1 MKKKLAAVV
10 LSMVLCLGA
19 SVTTLAAGSPSA
31 NNSSTTTSQ
40 TTTTT
45 TTTTTPT
52 TSTEVKVEQKA
63 ITQDVLNDVQK
74 EKLGGYFTDMTAI
87 DNDTT
92 LTAEQKVEKKAATV
106 QTMINS
112 VLGLNYSY
120 KSGVYGTYELTATDL
135 SNPIAISVA
144 GIKAGDTVVVA
155 HLTSAGVWENVPVT
169 NVADGVVYAKFTSLS
184 PVFVASV
191 ADTNAAATSPKT
203 ADAGMNM
210 AMIVVV
216 IAATGA
222 VVYARR
228 RMNYTK

>member
-10 LSMVLCLGA
+10 LSMVLCLGM
-19 SVTTLAAGSPSA
+19 SVTALAAESPSA
-31 NNSSTTTSQ
+31 NNTS

-45 TTTTTPT
+45 TTNATQT
-52 TSTEVKVEQKA
+52 TEVKVEQKA
-63 ITQDVLNDVQK
+63 ITEATLNQVQK
-74 EKLGGYFTDMTAI
+74 EVLSTYLADVTAI

-92 LTAEQKVEKKAATV
+92 LTAEQKTEKKAESV
-106 QTMINS
+106 QTLINNA
-112 VLGLNYSY
+112 LGLNYTY
-120 KSGVYGTYELTATDL
+120 KSGVYGSYELTATDL

-169 NVADGVVYAKFTSLS
+169 EVADGVVYAKFTSLS

-191 ADTNAAATSPKT
+191 ASTDVAVTSPKT

-210 AMIVVV
+210 ALVLVAV
-216 IAATGA
+216 IAASGA
-222 VVYARR
+222 VVYAKR
-228 RMNYTK
+228 RMN

>member
-191 ADTNAAATSPKT
+191 ADTNAAATSP
-203 ADAGMNM
+203 
-210 AMIVVV
+210 
-216 IAATGA
+216 
-222 VVYARR
+222 AR
-228 RMNYTK
+228 YGSSE